1 MKHIPVLVKEVIQAL
16 AITPDGIYVD
26 ATLGGA
32 SHAYEIASKL
42 NTGQL
47 YGFDQDPYALKTAAQ
62 KLSVFP
68 NVTIIDSNFRHL
80 TNELQKRNVSQ
91 VQGILMDIGV
101 SSFQLDDP
109 ERGFSYHHDAP
120 LDMRMD
126 TTAETTAADIINT
139 YSETQLKELFTIG
152 EVPFTN
158 RLVDRVIEVRKTSPI
173 TTTFELVDIIQ
184 QVAPRVEKKKRH
196 PARLVF
202 QALRLEVNQEL
213 QVLEEAISQALEL
226 LAPGGRLAII
236 TFHSLEDR
244 MVKQA
249 FQQASTVDNPLGV
262 PIRDSEL
269 QANFKL
275 ITKKPLTA
283 TEDEL
288 VMNPRSSSA
297 KLRVIERLC

>member
-1 MKHIPVLVKEVIQAL
+1 MKHIPVLVKEVLQAL
-16 AITPDGIYVD
+16 AMTPDGIYVD

-42 NTGQL
+42 TKGHL
-47 YGFDQDPYALKTAAQ
+47 YGFDQDPYALAAATQ
-62 KLSVFP
+62 KLSVFS
-68 NVTIIDSNFRHL
+68 NVTIIASNFRHV
-80 TNELQKRNVSQ
+80 TRELEKRNVSQ

-109 ERGFSYHHDAP
+109 KRGFSYHHDAP

-126 TTAETTAADIINT
+126 TTAEFTAAEIVNT
-139 YSETQLKELFTIG
+139 YSEDQLKELFTIG

-158 RLVDRVIEVRKTSPI
+158 RLVDRIIEVRKTSPI

-262 PIRDSEL
+262 PIRDIEL
-269 QANFKL
+269 KPKFKL
-275 ITKKPLTA
+275 ITKKPITA
-283 TEDEL
+283 AADEL
-288 VMNPRSSSA
+288 AMNPRSSSS
-297 KLRVIERLC
+297 KLRVIERL

>member
-1 MKHIPVLVKEVIQAL
+1 
-16 AITPDGIYVD
+16 
-26 ATLGGA
+26 
-32 SHAYEIASKL
+32 
-42 NTGQL
+42 
-47 YGFDQDPYALKTAAQ
+47 
-62 KLSVFP
+62 
-68 NVTIIDSNFRHL
+68 
-80 TNELQKRNVSQ
+80 
-91 VQGILMDIGV
+91 MDIGV

-297 KLRVIERLC
+297 KLRVIERL

>member
-1 MKHIPVLVKEVIQAL
+1 MKHIPVLVKEVLQAL
-16 AITPDGIYVD
+16 AMTPDGIYVD

-42 NTGQL
+42 TTGHL
-47 YGFDQDPYALKTAAQ
+47 YGFDQDPYSITVATQ
-62 KLSVFP
+62 KLSDYT
-68 NVTIIDSNFRHL
+68 NVTIINSNFRHL
-80 TNELQKRNVSQ
+80 ATQLHQRRVTEVD
-91 VQGILMDIGV
+91 GILMDIGV

-126 TTAETTAADIINT
+126 TTQQMMASDIINT
-139 YSETQLKELFTIG
+139 YSAQQLKDLFTTG

-158 RLVDRVIEVRKTSPI
+158 RLVDRIIEVRKASAI
-173 TTTFELVDIIQ
+173 TTTFELVEIIQ
-184 QVAPRVEKKKRH
+184 QVAPRIEKKKRH

-213 QVLEEAISQALEL
+213 QVLEEAISQALAL
-226 LAPGGRLAII
+226 LAPSGRLAII

-249 FQQASTVDNPLGV
+249 FHHASTVNNPLGV
-262 PIRDSEL
+262 PIRDVEL
-269 QANFKL
+269 QAKFKL
-275 ITKKPLTA
+275 ITKKPITA
-283 TEDEL
+283 SEEERK
-288 VMNPRSSSA
+288 MNPRSSSA
-297 KLRVIERLC
+297 KLRVIERL

>member
-1 MKHIPVLVKEVIQAL
+1 MKHIPVLLQEVLDGL
-16 AITPDGIYVD
+16 AITPTGIYVD

-32 SHAYEIASKL
+32 SHAYEIVSKL
-42 NTGQL
+42 TTGHL
-47 YGFDQDPYALKTAAQ
+47 YGFDQDPYAITVATQ
-62 KLSVFP
+62 KLSAFTH
-68 NVTIIDSNFRHL
+68 VTIINSNFRHL
-80 TNELQKRNVSQ
+80 AKELHQRHVTQ
-91 VQGILMDIGV
+91 VDGIVMDIGV

-126 TTAETTAADIINT
+126 TTQETKASDILNT
-139 YSETQLKELFTIG
+139 YSAQQLKELFTTG

-158 RLVDRVIEVRKTSPI
+158 RLVEKIIEVRTTSPI
-173 TTTFELVDIIQ
+173 TTTFELVDLIQ
-184 QVAPRVEKKKRH
+184 HVAPRIEKKKRH

-213 QVLEEAISQALEL
+213 HVLKEAITQALSL

-249 FQQASTVDNPLGV
+249 FHQASTVNNPLGV
-262 PIRDSEL
+262 PIRDIEL
-269 QANFKL
+269 QAKFKL
-275 ITKKPLTA
+275 ITKKPITALDEELT
-283 TEDEL
+283 T
-288 VMNPRSSSA
+288 NPRSSSA
-297 KLRVIERLC
+297 KLRVIERL

>member
-42 NTGQL
+42 TTGQL

-297 KLRVIERLC
+297 KLRVIERL

>member
-1 MKHIPVLVKEVIQAL
+1 MKHIPVLVKEVLQAL
-16 AITPDGIYVD
+16 AMTPDGIYVD

-42 NTGQL
+42 TTGHL
-47 YGFDQDPYALKTAAQ
+47 YGFDQDPFALATATQ

-68 NVTIIDSNFRHL
+68 NVTIIASNFRYL
-80 TNELQKRNVSQ
+80 TRELKKRNVSQ

-109 ERGFSYHHDAP
+109 SRGFSYHHDAP

-126 TTAETTAADIINT
+126 TMVEFTAAEIVNT
-139 YSETQLKELFTIG
+139 YSEAQLKELFTIG

-158 RLVDRVIEVRKTSPI
+158 RLVDRIIEIRKTTPI

-262 PIRDSEL
+262 PIRDIEL
-269 QANFKL
+269 KPKFKL
-275 ITKKPLTA
+275 ITKKPITA
-283 TEDEL
+283 AADEL
-288 VMNPRSSSA
+288 AMNPRSSSA
-297 KLRVIERLC
+297 KLRVIERL

>member
-1 MKHIPVLVKEVIQAL
+1 MKHIPVLVQEVIEGL
-16 AITPDGIYVD
+16 AISPDGIYVD

-32 SHAYEIASKL
+32 SHAVEIASRL
-42 NTGQL
+42 TTGHL
-47 YGFDQDPYALKTAAQ
+47 YGFDQDPYAIQTATQ
-62 KLSVFP
+62 KLANYS
-68 NVTIIDSNFRHL
+68 NVTIINNNFRHL
-80 TNELQKRNVSQ
+80 QEELHRVSVTK

-120 LDMRMD
+120 LDMRMN
-126 TTAETTAADIINT
+126 TTADLTAADIINS
-139 YSETQLKELFTIG
+139 YSETDLKELFTRG

-158 RLVDRVIEVRKTSPI
+158 RLVHKIIETRAQSAI
-173 TTTFELVDIIQ
+173 NTTFDLVELIQ
-184 QVAPRVEKKKRH
+184 QVAPRAEKKKRH

-213 QVLEEAISQALEL
+213 QALEEAITQAFDL
-226 LAPGGRLAII
+226 LASGGRLAII

-249 FQQASTVDNPLGV
+249 FQQASTVQNPLGV
-262 PIRDSEL
+262 PIRDSEI
-269 QANFKL
+269 QARFKL
-275 ITKKPLTA
+275 ITKKPITA
-283 TEDEL
+283 TEEEL

-297 KLRVIERLC
+297 KLRVIEKL

>member
-42 NTGQL
+42 TTGQL

-68 NVTIIDSNFRHL
+68 NVTIIDSNFRYL
-80 TNELQKRNVSQ
+80 TSELQKRNVSQ

-297 KLRVIERLC
+297 KLRVIERL

>member
-42 NTGQL
+42 TTGQL

-80 TNELQKRNVSQ
+80 TSELEKRNVSQ

-297 KLRVIERLC
+297 KLRVIERL

>member
-1 MKHIPVLVKEVIQAL
+1 MKHIPVLVKEVLQAL
-16 AITPDGIYVD
+16 AMTPDGIYVD

-42 NTGQL
+42 TTGHL
-47 YGFDQDPYALKTAAQ
+47 YGFDQDPFALKTATQ

-68 NVTIIDSNFRHL
+68 NVTIIASNFRYL
-80 TNELQKRNVSQ
+80 TRELKKRNVSQ

-109 ERGFSYHHDAP
+109 SRGFSYHHDAP

-126 TTAETTAADIINT
+126 TTVEFTAAEIVNT
-139 YSETQLKELFTIG
+139 YSEAQLKELFTIG

-158 RLVDRVIEVRKTSPI
+158 RLVDRIIEIRKTTPI

-262 PIRDSEL
+262 PIRDIEL
-269 QANFKL
+269 KPKFKL
-275 ITKKPLTA
+275 ITKKPITA
-283 TEDEL
+283 TDAEL
-288 VMNPRSSSA
+288 AMNPRSSSA
-297 KLRVIERLC
+297 KLRVIERL

>member
-1 MKHIPVLVKEVIQAL
+1 MKHIPVLLQEVVTHLNIN
-16 AITPDGIYVD
+16 PKGIYVD

-32 SHAYEIASKL
+32 SHAYEIASL
-42 NTGQL
+42 LTTGHL
-47 YGFDQDPYALKTAAQ
+47 YGFDQDPYAIATATQ
-62 KLSVFP
+62 KLSSLN
-68 NVTIIDSNFRHL
+68 NVTVINSNFRYL
-80 TNELQKRNVSQ
+80 RQELQQRNITMVN
-91 VQGILMDIGV
+91 GILMDIGV

-126 TTAETTAADIINT
+126 TTADMTAATIVNT
-139 YSETQLKELFTIG
+139 YSERQLKELFTTG

-158 RLVDRVIEVRKTSPI
+158 RLVDRIIEVRDLSPI
-173 TTTFELVDIIQ
+173 TTTFDLVEIIQ
-184 QVAPRVEKKKRH
+184 QVAPRIEKKKRH

-213 QVLEEAISQALEL
+213 AVLEDAISQAIEL

-249 FQQASTVDNPLGV
+249 FQQASSVQNPLGV
-262 PIRDSEL
+262 PIRDIDL
-269 QANFKL
+269 QAKFKL
-275 ITKKPLTA
+275 ITKKPITA
-283 TEDEL
+283 TAEEL
-288 VMNPRSSSA
+288 AMNSRSSSA
-297 KLRVIERLC
+297 KLRVIERL

>member
-42 NTGQL
+42 TTGQL

-109 ERGFSYHHDAP
+109 KRGFSYHHDAP

-297 KLRVIERLC
+297 KLRVIERL

>member
-42 NTGQL
+42 TTGQL

-68 NVTIIDSNFRHL
+68 NVTIIDSNFRYL
-80 TNELQKRNVSQ
+80 TSELQKRNVSQ

-126 TTAETTAADIINT
+126 TTAETTAADIVNT

-297 KLRVIERLC
+297 KLRVIERL

>member
-1 MKHIPVLVKEVIQAL
+1 MKHIPVLIKEVLHAL
-16 AITPDGIYVD
+16 AITPNGIYVD

-42 NTGQL
+42 TTGHL
-47 YGFDQDPYALKTAAQ
+47 YGFDQDPYALKTASQ
-62 KLSVFP
+62 KLSAFP
-68 NVTIIDSNFRHL
+68 NVTIIDSNFRYL
-80 TNELQKRNVSQ
+80 TSELERRNVSQ

-126 TTAETTAADIINT
+126 TTAETTAAYIINT
-139 YSETQLKELFTIG
+139 YSESQLKELFTIG

-158 RLVDRVIEVRKTSPI
+158 RLVDRIIEVRKHLPI

-226 LAPGGRLAII
+226 LAPGGRLVII

-269 QANFKL
+269 QAKFKL
-275 ITKKPLTA
+275 ITKKPITA

-288 VMNPRSSSA
+288 AMNPRSSSA
-297 KLRVIERLC
+297 KLRVIERL

>member
-1 MKHIPVLVKEVIQAL
+1 M
-16 AITPDGIYVD
+16 
-26 ATLGGA
+26 
-32 SHAYEIASKL
+32 
-42 NTGQL
+42 
-47 YGFDQDPYALKTAAQ
+47 
-62 KLSVFP
+62 
-68 NVTIIDSNFRHL
+68 
-80 TNELQKRNVSQ
+80 
-91 VQGILMDIGV
+91 
-101 SSFQLDDP
+101 
-109 ERGFSYHHDAP
+109 
-120 LDMRMD
+120 
-126 TTAETTAADIINT
+126 
-139 YSETQLKELFTIG
+139 
-152 EVPFTN
+152 
-158 RLVDRVIEVRKTSPI
+158 
-173 TTTFELVDIIQ
+173 
-184 QVAPRVEKKKRH
+184 
-196 PARLVF
+196 VF

-297 KLRVIERLC
+297 KLRVIERL

>member
-42 NTGQL
+42 TTGQL

-62 KLSVFP
+62 KLSIFP
-68 NVTIIDSNFRHL
+68 NVTIIDSNFRYL
-80 TNELQKRNVSQ
+80 TSELQKRNVSQ

-109 ERGFSYHHDAP
+109 KRGFSYHHDAP

>member
-42 NTGQL
+42 TTGQL

-68 NVTIIDSNFRHL
+68 DVTIIDSNFRYL
-80 TNELQKRNVSQ
+80 TSELQKRNVSQ

-109 ERGFSYHHDAP
+109 ERGFSYHHYAP

-126 TTAETTAADIINT
+126 TTSETTAADIINT

-297 KLRVIERLC
+297 KLRVIERL